1 MSRGFCNDD
10 ERRISRDESSAVVE
24 YENLIGSKVKIK
36 SATMQN
42 GFYRM
47 KDINQ
52 LFTISEIGFRISID
66 GKCHTIISLAEIT
79 DRTFTL
85 KDIEIVEL
93 NGDD

>member
-10 ERRISRDESSAVVE
+10 ERRVSRNESSAVVE

-36 SATMQN
+36 SASMQN
-42 GFYRM
+42 GFHWT
-47 KDINQ
+47 KDTNQ
-52 LFTISEIGFRISID
+52 LFTISEIGFRVSID

-93 NGDD
+93 NGNG

>member
-10 ERRISRDESSAVVE
+10 ERRISRNEPSAIVE

-36 SATMQN
+36 SASMQN
-42 GFYRM
+42 GFYWT
-47 KDINQ
+47 KNTDQ
-52 LFTISEIGFRISID
+52 LFTVSEIGFRISID
-66 GKCHTIISLAEIT
+66 GKCHTILSLAEVT

-93 NGDD
+93 NGNG